1 MIKTLSPDICSV
13 FIICLFVSLCTL
25 SCGEDPVS
33 GPKPRMYPRVIFPQK
48 AYQEFDTSLC
58 HFVFRFPKYGR
69 IIQRE
74 YIFDETPA
82 HPCWFDIQMDSL
94 NATLHCSY
102 LPVSDKNELSVYVN
116 DAFKIVDEHNIK
128 ANYRRE
134 NLIDNGDVRGIQ
146 FDIEGPVASASQFY
160 LSDEKKHFF
169 RAALYLNS
177 KVNPDSTQIVLD
189 FIKQDLDTLIASFRW
204 TQ

>member
-1 MIKTLSPDICSV
+1 MNKLAHSHILKGVTLCLFFSV
-13 FIICLFVSLCTL
+13 FMISCSNETVS
-25 SCGEDPVS
+25 S
-33 GPKPRMYPRVIFPQK
+33 PKPRMYPRVFFPQK
-48 AYQEFDTSLC
+48 NYQYFDTTIC
-58 HFVFRFPKYGR
+58 HFQFKYPTYGR
-69 IIQRE
+69 IAQRE
-74 YIFDETPA
+74 YIFDDAPV

-102 LPVSDKNELSVYVN
+102 LPVSGKNDLSVLVN

-134 NLIDNGDVRGIQ
+134 NLIENGDVKGIQ

-160 LSDEKKHFF
+160 LTDEKNHFF